1 MKRFLSIM
9 LVLCM
14 TLTCITPAFAEET
27 TEHTEEVAAEETEV
41 TEPEETEDEEPEL
54 ETEVSEDGTENLP
67 YP

>member
-27 TEHTEEVAAEETEV
+27 TLIETVETTAEEVLTEEVVLEV
-41 TEPEETEDEEPEL
+41 KKIAKEL
-54 ETEVSEDGTENLP
+54 
-67 YP
+67 